1 MNLQSMTYLEL
12 LELMNKIELEVLTR
26 TLPLFVI
33 ILVIVIT
40 ATILKEWGE
49 NK

>member
-12 LELMNKIELEVLTR
+12 LELMNKIELEMLIR

-40 ATILKEWGE
+40 AII
-49 NK
+49 

>member
-1 MNLQSMTYLEL
+1 MDLQSMTYLEL
-12 LELMNKIELEVLTR
+12 LELMNKIELEILIR

-40 ATILKEWGE
+40 AIILKKWGE
-49 NK
+49 NR

>member
-1 MNLQSMTYLEL
+1 MTYLEL
-12 LELMNKIELEVLTR
+12 LELMNKIELEILIR

-40 ATILKEWGE
+40 AIILKKWGE
-49 NK
+49 NR

>member
-1 MNLQSMTYLEL
+1 MTYLEL
-12 LELMNKIELEVLTR
+12 LELMNKIELEMLIR

-40 ATILKEWGE
+40 AIILKKWGE
-49 NK
+49 NR

>member
-12 LELMNKIELEVLTR
+12 LKLMNKIELEMLIR

>member
-1 MNLQSMTYLEL
+1 MTYLEL
-12 LELMNKIELEVLTR
+12 LELMNKIELEMLTR

-40 ATILKEWGE
+40 AIILKKWGE
-49 NK
+49 NR

>member
-12 LELMNKIELEVLTR
+12 LELMNKIELEMLIR

-40 ATILKEWGE
+40 AIILKKWGE
-49 NK
+49 NR

>member
-1 MNLQSMTYLEL
+1 MPYLEL
-12 LELMNKIELEVLTR
+12 LELLNKIELEMLIR

-40 ATILKEWGE
+40 AIILKKWGE
-49 NK
+49 NR

>member
-1 MNLQSMTYLEL
+1 MTYLEL
-12 LELMNKIELEVLTR
+12 LKLMNKIELEMLIR

>member
-12 LELMNKIELEVLTR
+12 LELMNKIELEMLIR